1 MKENK
6 LKGLIIVDI
15 EMFAVT
21 SCKSPVHSRWN
32 DWQSIVIETEY
43 GYAWMDKADENSQC
57 LETYDAMRKMTES
70 EREAKD
76 QIMVQI
82 NKYVRN
88 GGRRYQEPSEI
99 SKIDP
104 STDPKVEAE
113 MLSVKMHQTKAIR
126 NQAKSGED
134 AAEKFLSNN
143 AKKATTEAT
152 QMLENVS
159 EQSSK
164 SSLFHL

>member
-1 MKENK
+1 
-6 LKGLIIVDI
+6 
-15 EMFAVT
+15 
-21 SCKSPVHSRWN
+21 
-32 DWQSIVIETEY
+32 
-43 GYAWMDKADENSQC
+43 MDEADKKSQC
-57 LETYDAMRKMTES
+57 LETYYAKRKTMEI

-82 NKYVRN
+82 NKYTCN

-113 MLSVKMHQTKAIR
+113 MLSVKMHQTKAISW
-126 NQAKSGED
+126 NQAKSGDD
-134 AAEKFLSNN
+134 AAEKFVSNDD
-143 AKKATTEAT
+143 KKLLAEAT
-152 QMLENVS
+152 QLHENAL

-164 SSLFHL
+164 LSLNSKPSLRCEGRCIKSKRSFSRSSARRTGRTTTS

>member
-15 EMFAVT
+15 ELVT
-21 SCKSPVHSRWN
+21 VKHHR
-32 DWQSIVIETEY
+32 
-43 GYAWMDKADENSQC
+43 AWVDEADKKSQC
-57 LETYDAMRKMTES
+57 LETYYAKRKTMES

-82 NKYVRN
+82 NKYTCN

-99 SKIDP
+99 SRIDP

-113 MLSVKMHQTKAIR
+113 MLSVKMHQTKAISW
-126 NQAKSGED
+126 NQAKSGDD
-134 AAEKFLSNN
+134 AAEKFVSNDDTKLL
-143 AKKATTEAT
+143 AGAT
-152 QMLENVS
+152 QLLENQASDVK
-159 EQSSK
+159 EGASSRRGAFSR
-164 SSLFHL
+164 SSARRTGRTTTS